1 MNLWTTRSTRLP
13 GPEKAARHDDA
24 DAPRPLAHEDRLGA
38 TAHVQPVNPAPRL
51 AWTTP
56 VPALVAVA
64 LGGVVMAVAAAL
76 SPDAPSRLLVGVA
89 AVGLLGMAALGFR
102 QRPRLA
108 LVPGDDPH
116 LVVRTLTGPTSY
128 TREQILRVRAVSFR
142 RLGRK
147 MPMLEIDVTAHGAE
161 RLLIF
166 GRWDLG
172 AHPEEVYHTLRT
184 ELNLR
189 GEDVR

>member
-1 MNLWTTRSTRLP
+1 MPS
-13 GPEKAARHDDA
+13 
-24 DAPRPLAHEDRLGA
+24 
-38 TAHVQPVNPAPRL
+38 VNPAPRL

-56 VPALVAVA
+56 TPALVAVA
-64 LGGVVMAVAAAL
+64 LGGVIMAVAAVF
-76 SPDAPSRLLVGVA
+76 SPDAPSRFLVGAA
-89 AVGLLGMAALGFR
+89 AVGLLWMAVLGFR

-116 LVVRTLTGPTSY
+116 LVVRTLTGPTRY
-128 TREQILRVRAVSFR
+128 TREQILRARPVYYR

-147 MPMLEIDVTAHGAE
+147 MPMLEIDVTTDGAE

-172 AHPEEVYHTLRT
+172 THPEEVYHTLRT

>member
-1 MNLWTTRSTRLP
+1 M
-13 GPEKAARHDDA
+13 
-24 DAPRPLAHEDRLGA
+24 
-38 TAHVQPVNPAPRL
+38 QPVNPAPRL

-56 VPALVAVA
+56 IPALVAVA
-64 LGGVVMAVAAAL
+64 LGGVVMTVAAIL

-89 AVGLLGMAALGFR
+89 AVALLGMAVLGFR
-102 QRPRLA
+102 QRPRLV
-108 LVPGDDPH
+108 LVPGDKPQ

-128 TREQILRVRAVSFR
+128 TRDQILRARTVHYR

-147 MPMLEIDVTAHGAE
+147 IPMLEIDVTSDGTE

-172 AHPEEVYHTLRT
+172 THPEEVYHTLRT

-189 GEDVR
+189 GEAAGR